1 MKPQTN
7 VNPDDKLLNFF
18 QRALDV
24 NHAVYGLGIDVL
36 AAYSPLLATLI
47 PAWMVYSNTQAH
59 LNFPPWVATAA
70 AIAVEVLGISAVH
83 TTVSFWQ
90 FNSSLTRKTDLRSP
104 FWIALGTS
112 IAYIVI
118 VLTVNTILDA
128 VNQTSPEKVI
138 AAGVLSLLSLV
149 GALIVAVRA
158 QHSLRITGQD
168 PATVQKA
175 NETERELREKVRDL
189 NDQLKQANKLNTD
202 LNTANQ
208 KLITENQHL
217 NATNTDLN
225 TTNHTL
231 NTEFTRLNTEYQRL
245 NTLAEKL
252 NAYRT
257 IFDADRD
264 AAERVPIA
272 HRTFPAASQN
282 ALSQIL
288 NIPKATLNAHWPTNG
303 HHRTNPERDGSGT
316 PGD

>member
-1 MKPQTN
+1 MKPTSH
-7 VNPDDKLLNFF
+7 PDDKLLAFF

-24 NHAVYGLGIDVL
+24 NHAIYGLGIDVL

-59 LNFPPWVATAA
+59 LNFPAWVATAA

-90 FNSSLTRKTDLRSP
+90 FNNSLTRKTDLRSP

-112 IAYIVI
+112 IAYVVI

-158 QHSLRITGQD
+158 QHSLHITGND

-175 NETERELREKVRDL
+175 TETEREQREKLRDL
-189 NDQLKQANKLNTD
+189 NDQVKI

-208 KLITENQHL
+208 KL
-217 NATNTDLN
+217 NTQV
-225 TTNHTL
+225 THL
-231 NTEFTRLNTEYQRL
+231 NTENERLNILTTELNTANETLTTQVAHLNTENQRL
-245 NTLAEKL
+245 NTHVSRL
-252 NAYRT
+252 NVYRT
-257 IFDADRD
+257 IFNADLD
-264 AAERVPIA
+264 AAERVRAA
-272 HRTFPAASQN
+272 HAQWPDASQN
-282 ALSQIL
+282 ALSQIM
-288 NIPKATLNAHWPTNG
+288 NIPKATVNNHWPQNG
-303 HHRTNPERDGSGT
+303 HHRTNPEQD
-316 PGD
+316 